1 MPTKDEMVRE
11 LIDWHSKM
19 DPEMT
24 RVYRFLARDEDNPRE
39 PIKLLEV
46 STGTLSAGRVMP
58 FAFGPTDAF
67 PYSTVIATVTPDEM
81 DQIERHEISL
91 PDSWSRAERQDYSL
105 QPGKLAQTQNGAK

>member
-1 MPTKDEMVRE
+1 MPTKDEVVRD

-24 RVYRFLARDEDNPRE
+24 KVYRFLAPDEDDLRE

-58 FAFGPTDAF
+58 FAFGPTKDV
-67 PYSTVIATVTPDEM
+67 PYATVTATVTPEEM
-81 DQIERHEISL
+81 EQIERDEISL
-91 PDSWSRAERQDYSL
+91 PESWTRARRRDYSL
-105 QPGKLAQTQNGAK
+105 QPVEPALIENGFK